1 LLDSLLQELFRVKAH
16 KMMAGEGVYIWIIL
30 ALMMNFVMRS
40 SARDFSLVGYLPEWR
55 HEGADFDRLSSHLS
69 HLILFSAEVTPK
81 GDIAGLDRL
90 PRPELMAEA
99 RKAASKHGTKLLL
112 CLGGNGRSGGF
123 SVMVRNQ
130 KNRHSFLASLS
141 MLMEDYQLDGIDYNW
156 EYPGYRFENDMSEI
170 LSDCLDIIEQ
180 LLLRMGLGYLEEKE
194 VLKDYEGLASL
205 LRETKLLFKESGRVV
220 TVAYYPDTRQE
231 SLLTL
236 VDAHRHVDLL
246 HSMSYDQGGAQHSP
260 RELAEKTITQAR
272 TAGLPLEK
280 LTLGVPFYGRDSD
293 RGDWVTYEDL
303 IQQHS
308 DLLPEDDSVVK
319 VVMEKGDLKER
330 KIIGFNGEETL
341 KWKAELAFGN
351 GLAGLMIW
359 EVGQDCRVNPVV
371 RGDTTHVRTCP
382 GQGEER
388 SLLHVLASTRLKLLG
403 DAQEKDEL

>member
-1 LLDSLLQELFRVKAH
+1 MVV
-16 KMMAGEGVYIWIIL
+16 GEGVSIWMIL
-30 ALMMNFVMRS
+30 ALISFVMGS
-40 SARDFSLVGYLPEWR
+40 TARDFSLVGYLPEWR
-55 HEGADFDRLSSHLS
+55 HEGADFDRLASHLS

-141 MLMEDYQLDGIDYNW
+141 MLVEDYQLDGIDYNW
-156 EYPGYRFENDMSEI
+156 EYPGYR
-170 LSDCLDIIEQ
+170 
-180 LLLRMGLGYLEEKE
+180 MGMGYLEEKE
-194 VLKDYEGLASL
+194 VLKDYEGLAAL

-220 TVAYYPDTRQE
+220 TMAYYPDTRQE

-236 VDAHRHVDLL
+236 VDAHLYADLI

-260 RELAEKTITQAR
+260 RELAEKTIKQAR

-280 LTLGVPFYGRDSD
+280 LTLGVPFYGRDSN

-303 IQQHS
+303 IQQHD

-371 RGDTTHVRTCP
+371 RGDTTHARTCP
-382 GQGEER
+382 GQGEEK
-388 SLLHVLASTRLKLLG
+388 SLLHSLTSARLKLLG
-403 DAQEKDEL
+403 DAQKKDEL

>member
-1 LLDSLLQELFRVKAH
+1 
-16 KMMAGEGVYIWIIL
+16 MMVGEGVSIWMIL
-30 ALMMNFVMRS
+30 ALMMNFVVRS

-55 HEGADFDRLSSHLS
+55 HEGADFDRLASHLS

-141 MLMEDYQLDGIDYNW
+141 MLVEDYQLDGIDYNW
-156 EYPGYRFENDMSEI
+156 EYPGY
-170 LSDCLDIIEQ
+170 
-180 LLLRMGLGYLEEKE
+180 RMGLGYLEEKE

-260 RELAEKTITQAR
+260 RELAEKTIKQAR

-280 LTLGVPFYGRDSD
+280 LTLGVPFYGRDSA

-303 IQQHS
+303 IQQHN

-388 SLLHVLASTRLKLLG
+388 SLLHGLTSTRLKLLG